1 MIRLLDVAYFS
12 ASFSRRSS
20 VNFVYLDVALQKRS
34 LQGYWCNTIYTRCIH
49 AIVWRK
55 QFIFFS
61 FKIYLVTI
69 YKWWKNLHVCGLEES
84 QEDEIAKII
93 WFISRDICN
102 DYVIK
107 LTPWSM
113 SWEANSFSA
122 SQEIPHLLVSSI
134 LIFRL
139 KFVCIYNDYNV
150 KHNVCY
156 GTT

>member
-1 MIRLLDVAYFS
+1 LIRLLDVAFFS
-12 ASFSRRSS
+12 ASFLRRSS

-34 LQGYWCNTIYTRCIH
+34 LQRYQCNTIYTRCIH

-55 QFIFFS
+55 RFIFFS
-61 FKIYLVTI
+61 CKIYLVI
-69 YKWWKNLHVCGLEES
+69 IDKWWKNLHVSGHEKS
-84 QEDEIAKII
+84 QEDEIPNIM
-93 WFISRDICN
+93 WFISMDICN
-102 DYVIK
+102 DYIIK

-113 SWEANSFSA
+113 SWEANSCSA
-122 SQEIPHLLVSSI
+122 SEETLHLLVSSI

-139 KFVCIYNDYNV
+139 KFVCIYNV